1 MQILGHILY
10 LTTLVLLA
18 LAIPQGALDHG
29 AVFVLGVI
37 GLWRYSWA
45 GTNFLRAIWYQNVA
59 FPAMKRRV
67 MALHQTRRTAPH
79 AYFLVTSFKIEP
91 DITTRV
97 YQSIFAAAAN
107 GAGGASVVASVVD
120 GADARLIRT
129 IFAQMRVDMA
139 GVSLVVDQIA
149 GTGKRDALA
158 KGLRSIA
165 AQAPSW
171 RDIVIFVDGDSCVPL
186 DIIAQSAPWFC
197 DTTIG
202 ALTTDE
208 QAEIPAAPA
217 FADWFDLRFTQRH
230 VLMSSMALA
239 GRVLTLTG
247 RMSVFRADL
256 AIEPSFIQQVQS
268 DYLDHWRL
276 GRVDF
281 LTGDDKSTWFWLL
294 RSGYRMVYLPD
305 VRTLSMERQPL
316 RSFFASAT
324 TLMVRWYGNMLRTNG
339 RALALPASQIG
350 AFTWWS
356 LLDQRLSIWTTLAG
370 PCGVALMAA
379 FTGSGVLIAY
389 IAWIL
394 FTRYLFCLALSLF
407 RGAAFSIRYPF
418 LLYFGQVMGAAV
430 KSFVLFRLDRQRWTR
445 QTSGAGRIATF
456 SDHISTLLH
465 VLALGLLTLS
475 VSLISGLI

>member
-1 MQILGHILY
+1 MQIIGHTLY

-18 LAIPQGALDHG
+18 LAIPKGALDHG
-29 AVFVLGVI
+29 PILVLGVI
-37 GLWRYSWA
+37 GLWRYTWA
-45 GTNFLRAIWYQNVA
+45 ATNFARAIWYQRVA
-59 FPAMKRRV
+59 YPAMKRRV
-67 MALHQTRRTAPH
+67 NALHNARRIAPH
-79 AYFLVTSFKIEP
+79 AFFLVTSFKIEP
-91 DITTRV
+91 EVTTRV

-107 GAGGASVVASVVD
+107 GEGGASVVASVVD

-129 IFAQMRVDMA
+129 VFAQMRIDMA
-139 GVSLVVDQIA
+139 SVSLVVDQIA

-158 KGLRSIA
+158 KGLRIIA
-165 AQAPSW
+165 AQAPSH
-171 RDIVIFVDGDSCVPL
+171 RDIVIFVDGDSCVPS
-186 DIIAQSAPWFC
+186 DIIAQSAPWFS
-197 DTTIG
+197 DKTIG

-208 QAEIPAAPA
+208 QAEIPNAAC

-256 AIEPSFIQQVQS
+256 AVEPSFIKQVQS
-268 DYLDHWRL
+268 DHMDHWRL
-276 GRVDF
+276 GRVNF

-294 RSGYRMVYLPD
+294 KFGYRMAYLPD
-305 VRTLSMERQPL
+305 VCTLSMERQPL
-316 RSFFASAT
+316 PSFFASAT

-339 RALALPASQIG
+339 RALALPAAQIG

-370 PCGVALMAA
+370 PIGVLLTAI
-379 FTGSGVLIAY
+379 FTGWGILLAY
-389 IAWIL
+389 ITWVL
-394 FTRYLFCLALSLF
+394 FTRYAVCLALSLF

-418 LLYFGQVMGAAV
+418 LLYFSQIMGAAV

-445 QTSGAGRIATF
+445 QSSGARRNAAF
-456 SDHISTLLH
+456 SDHISTILH

-475 VSLISGLI
+475 VSLVSGLL